1 MKEKLPQDIILKEE
15 NTVGSDIIIGDV
27 HGNANCFKQNLESL
41 ATTDRLFIVGDL
53 TDRGHNS
60 REVIRQILKHKEQV
74 FSIRGNHEDLCLAT
88 INALERLTQAKSSF
102 IFNDTHPLRDYIKS
116 GKKSLRK
123 LGLLLQSLDDSYAY
137 EHEYKALGTT
147 IINGG
152 GWMIKLFLNEL
163 KNKDIQCQ
171 GETIEYQDSSEIK
184 SIKTFMEHL
193 PYIIHVK
200 GKKPFNIVH
209 ADMPFEDVELY
220 KRIANNNMALT
231 HREKS
236 YATWARQDAP
246 KLELKIRTKKR
257 HKESIP
263 SYVGHTPIVKEGK
276 YIPIVRYDSN
286 TVNLDVGTYA
296 FNVSLAVNH
305 TKGCSEYIGKKDK
318 LNESMLDKQE
328 ELNQHLQKNP
338 YNPSLY
344 KFNPVTLSKR
354 KENKNPSVK
363 SKHQKQVSFNFDS
376 FWNPH
381 YERINEDD
389 RQDTYLNRD
398 EDSHLKPK

>member
-1 MKEKLPQDIILKEE
+1 MKEKIPQDIILKEE

-27 HGNANCFKQNLESL
+27 HGNANCFKQDLESL
-41 ATTDRLFIVGDL
+41 SKTDRLFIVGDL

-60 REVIRQILKHKEQV
+60 REVMRQILKHKEQV

-88 INALERLTQAKSSF
+88 INSLERLTQEKSSF

-116 GKKSLRK
+116 GEKSVRK
-123 LGLLLQSLDDSYAY
+123 LVLLLKSLDDSYAY

-147 IINGG
+147 LINGG
-152 GWMIKLFLNEL
+152 RWMIQLFLSEL
-163 KNKDIQCQ
+163 ENKSIQCQ
-171 GETIEYQDSSEIK
+171 GGTIQYQESSEIK

-220 KRIANNNMALT
+220 KRIANNNMTLT
-231 HREKS
+231 NREKS
-236 YATWARQDAP
+236 YTTWARQDDP

-263 SYVGHTPIVKEGK
+263 SYVGHTPIVKEEE
-276 YIPIVRYDSN
+276 YVPIVRYDSN

-296 FNVSLAVNH
+296 SNVSLAVNH
-305 TKGCSEYIGKKDK
+305 TKGCSEYIGKKGK
-318 LNESMLDKQE
+318 LNESMLEKQE

-344 KFNPVTLSKR
+344 KLDSVKLSEH
-354 KENKNPSVK
+354 KENKHPSVK
-363 SKHQKQVSFNFDS
+363 SKHEKQVPFNFDS
-376 FWNPH
+376 FWKPH

-389 RQDTYLNRD
+389 KQDNYLNRD
-398 EDSHLKPK
+398 EDNDLKPK